1 MKSGPVSL
9 LSSVSVPYCQ
19 ICRKLWQSWGRLK
32 VHYQKEHKLK
42 RIFPC
47 TESLCSCVFISEAQ
61 LLRHQQL
68 LHKHQK
74 CPLCPKVF
82 TNSLAMKQHLNTHMG
97 ETRKTAAKA
106 DLLDI
111 RDVTQRYLRK
121 LRRRLRS
128 CHLDCKGALPAGL
141 KEALTQQASAEDSG
155 TSLALLSFI
164 LHASEL
170 ALKPESLCAESSPG
184 AGNAELI
191 PASPPS
197 KPLPAA
203 FPALTRP
210 KGPLFRIEQID
221 ETVQSEATSPQSHGY
236 STWDMWAGAQ
246 DIEEEEFLCPMDN
259 CKERFYQQDDLLIHL
274 RSSHCS

>member
-1 MKSGPVSL
+1 MKSEPVSL

-32 VHYQKEHKLK
+32 NHYQKEHQLK

-47 TESLCSCVFISEAQ
+47 TESLCPCVFLSEAL
-61 LLRHQQL
+61 LLRHQQV
-68 LHKHQK
+68 LHKHLK
-74 CPLCPKVF
+74 CSLCPKVF
-82 TNSLAMKQHLNTHMG
+82 PNSLALKQHLNTHMG

-128 CHLDCKGALPAGL
+128 CNLDCNGALPAGL

-155 TSLALLSFI
+155 TSFALLSFI

-170 ALKPESLCAESSPG
+170 ALKPESICAEPIP
-184 AGNAELI
+184 ERI

-197 KPLPAA
+197 RPLPAA

-210 KGPLFRIEQID
+210 KMPLFRTEQMD
-221 ETVQSEATSPQSHGY
+221 ETVHSEATSPQSHGY

-246 DIEEEEFLCPMDN
+246 DMEEEDFLCPLAN
-259 CKERFYQQDDLLIHL
+259 CKEQFSQQDDLLIHL